1 MKDTVKDPVREK
13 HPPLK
18 KKCQTVITPVLLKE
32 IAPSR
37 RLLSLKP
44 LFGDIT
50 IIFVESRDIDLSM
63 HTIHFHLKGNM
74 EAAKGEK

>member
-1 MKDTVKDPVREK
+1 MLNSDYST
-13 HPPLK
+13 
-18 KKCQTVITPVLLKE
+18 VLLKE

-50 IIFVESRDIDLSM
+50 IIFVESGDIDLSK
-63 HTIHFHLKGNM
+63 HTLHFHLKGNM
-74 EAAKGEK
+74 ETVKGEK